1 VIGEPAAGKS
11 EAIRRSEIG
20 FPPGMQDEFQ
30 GVGGT
35 INMNW
40 WFTNSAIILDTAG
53 RLLFEEVIP
62 GTTSEWKEFLA
73 LCENTGRFVPSMAS
87 C

>member
-1 VIGEPAAGKS
+1 
-11 EAIRRSEIG
+11 
-20 FPPGMQDEFQ
+20 MQDEFQ

-40 WFTNSAIILDTAG
+40 WFTNSAVILDTAG
-53 RLLFEEVIP
+53 RLLFEEVTRRDQRVEGI
-62 GTTSEWKEFLA
+62 SRSS
-73 LCENTGRFVPSMAS
+73 CENTGRIVPSTAS

>member
-1 VIGEPAAGKS
+1 
-11 EAIRRSEIG
+11 
-20 FPPGMQDEFQ
+20 MQDEFQ